1 MVIFLLCARFSREVR
16 TSKCEGTDP
25 GWGSLVGISVIV
37 NTLLAVSKKTALTA
51 RQTLKFR
58 RILKAECSKCSRSQD
73 RKIQDM
79 SIHFSSSGV
88 NFSEK
93 GWIEPVSS
101 QEQLNVCGAN
111 KLGRREHACIEAS
124 RPQSLLA

>member
-1 MVIFLLCARFSREVR
+1 VIFLLCARFSREVR

-51 RQTLKFR
+51 RQTLKFL
-58 RILKAECSKCSRSQD
+58 RILEVECSKCSKSQD

-79 SIHFSSSGV
+79 SIHFSSGV
-88 NFSEK
+88 NLSEK

-101 QEQLNVCGAN
+101 QEQLKVCGVN
-111 KLGRREHACIEAS
+111 KLRRREHACIKAR
-124 RPQSLLA
+124 RPQILLHCQ